1 MSETKIIARIIVEI
15 MGAPQ
20 EHVADTMNKV
30 IIKLKESDTL
40 VVKTVET
47 ADCVKVDEKF
57 FSTFSEIE
65 IEVKKLETLMSLGFD
80 FMPSSIEILE
90 PQSLELKSQELT
102 DFLNDLIT
110 RLHNYNVIVNNL
122 QAENI
127 LMKQQLEKK
136 K

>member
-20 EHVADTMNKV
+20 EHVVDTMNKV

>member
-1 MSETKIIARIIVEI
+1 
-15 MGAPQ
+15 
-20 EHVADTMNKV
+20 
-30 IIKLKESDTL
+30 
-40 VVKTVET
+40 
-47 ADCVKVDEKF
+47 
-57 FSTFSEIE
+57 
-65 IEVKKLETLMSLGFD
+65 MSLGFD